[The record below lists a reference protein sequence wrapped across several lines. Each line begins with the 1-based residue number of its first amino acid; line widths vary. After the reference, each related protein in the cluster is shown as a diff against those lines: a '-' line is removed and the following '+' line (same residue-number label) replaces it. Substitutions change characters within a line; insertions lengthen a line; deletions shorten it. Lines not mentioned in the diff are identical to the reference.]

1 MAPHSK
7 FRFRPSLL
15 LSVFVALSCAKAD
28 TLTVKPT
35 TPGDAELVP
44 SPRLEEFAYKK
55 ILLLPFE
62 GKVEVKDLSAAALK
76 EKDGAYYTG
85 KLEKALLARGFEVIS
100 PEIVARVA
108 KSTKGAGKLSAAE
121 KAMVMGKETK
131 ADAVFVTQSIALES
145 QADFYAVDE
154 LETAKV
160 EAAKVKQDEKSQ
172 EYYQPETKDC
182 VYRLPYY
189 VVRMEGKLVDA
200 KTGNVLWVGSGQQ
213 TAIDSLSESYV
224 AKLGK
229 KCELLEENFVFTDTL
244 AGEPQLAATFGG
256 LVDRLFDPLKTVA
269 QKGKPIPVD
278 KPKVKAPPPPKKEEP
293 KVEEPKAK
301 TAVVSKKKASI
312 RSGPG
317 KRNER
322 LRFVSR
328 KTKVEILE
336 TMGEW
341 SKVKLQDGTV
351 GWMHESSII
360 VNE

>member
-1 MAPHSK
+1 MAAH
-7 FRFRPSLL
+7 RFVPRLYLCTVLL
-15 LSVFVALSCAKAD
+15 ALGCAKAD
-28 TLTVKPT
+28 TLTVKPS
-35 TPGDAELVP
+35 TPEDPELVP

-55 ILLLPFE
+55 ILLLPYE
-62 GKVEVKDLSAAALK
+62 GEVTIKDLEFTTLGDQ
-76 EKDGAYYTG
+76 DGAYYTS

-100 PEIVARVA
+100 PEIVARIT
-108 KSTKGAGKLSAAE
+108 KSTKGAGKLSAVE

-131 ADAVFVTQSIALES
+131 ADAVFITQSIMLES
-145 QADFYAVDE
+145 VADFYSVDE
-154 LETAKV
+154 LDTLRV
-160 EAAKVKQDEKSQ
+160 DPAKVKQDPKSE

-189 VVRMEGKLVDA
+189 AVRLEGKLIDA
-200 KTGNVLWVGSGQQ
+200 KTGNVLWVGSGRQ

-229 KCELLEENFVFTDTL
+229 KCELVEENFVFSDKL
-244 AGEPQLAATFGG
+244 AGESQLAATFGG
-256 LVDRLFDPLKTVA
+256 LVTRLLDPLKVA
-269 QKGKPIPVD
+269 ALKGKPIPED
-278 KPKVKAPPPPKKEEP
+278 KPAAKPKKKEPPPPKP
-293 KVEEPKAK
+293 KAPAAK
-301 TAVVSKKKASI
+301 TAVVSKKKASV

-317 KRNER
+317 KRNDR

-328 KTKVEILE
+328 KTKVEVLE

-341 SKVKLQDGTV
+341 NKVKLQDGTV

>member
-1 MAPHSK
+1 VAPRSIS
-7 FRFRPSLL
+7 RSSLL
-15 LSVFVALSCAKAD
+15 CMVVLALGCAKAD

-35 TPGDAELVP
+35 TPADLELVP

-55 ILLLPFE
+55 ILLLPYE
-62 GKVEVKDLSAAALK
+62 GTVVVKDLDIKALT
-76 EKDGAYYTG
+76 EHDGAYYTG
-85 KLEKALLARGFEVIS
+85 KLEKALLGRGFEVIS

-108 KSTKGAGKLSAAE
+108 KNTKGTGKLSAVE
-121 KAMVMGKETK
+121 KAMIMGKETK
-131 ADAVFVTQSIALES
+131 ADAVFVTQSIALQS
-145 QADFYAVDE
+145 AADFYAVDE

-160 EAAKVKQDEKSQ
+160 DAAKVKQDEKSE

-189 VVRMEGKLVDA
+189 SVRMEGKLIDA
-200 KTGNVLWVGSGQQ
+200 KTGNVLWVGSGSQ

-229 KCELLEENFVFTDTL
+229 KCELLEENFIFTDRV
-244 AGEPQLAATFGG
+244 ASEPQLAATFNG
-256 LVDRLFDPLKTVA
+256 LVARLFDPLKVVA
-269 QKGKPIPVD
+269 LKGKDIPVEKA
-278 KPKVKAPPPPKKEEP
+278 KPKKAEPKPKK
-293 KVEEPKAK
+293 VEAKAKAK
-301 TAVVSKKKASI
+301 TAVVSQKKASI

-317 KRNER
+317 KRNDR
-322 LRFVSR
+322 LRYVSR
-328 KTKVEILE
+328 KTKVEVLE

-360 VNE
+360 VND